1 MYAILLTGGN
11 SAMPYFVWV
20 HKLGLVISAK
30 TETIES
36 KYNDSVA
43 AAAADVQIHQKAHG
57 DSSTPWLLT
66 D

>member
-1 MYAILLTGGN
+1 M
-11 SAMPYFVWV
+11 

-57 DSSTPWLLT
+57 DSSTP
-66 D
+66 